1 MKKKLNKEL
10 LNEEL
15 KRFKLLNEYDFYVG
29 EDYDDY
35 DNPDNLIL
43 GEEGEENDLGI
54 EDLPP
59 DDSKTADTGVDAEAP
74 IDGGDDAQADA
85 EAQAGAEDIDM
96 ADLEGGDE
104 EVDLDMTDLEGGDAE
119 EAPADDEVELD
130 VTQLV
135 QGTEEAKA
143 SADMAN
149 QKLDGL
155 MGALDALENKLNSME
170 SITTKI
176 DDLENQLEKR
186 IPTPE
191 EKLEMRSLSSYPYN
205 LKLTDFWADKGG
217 IYDVMGNNEE
227 ESEEKE
233 YVLTQKDVD
242 NDYSESSVRDSFVDD
257 NEYEEEEF

>member
-1 MKKKLNKEL
+1 MKKKLNQEL

-43 GEEGEENDLGI
+43 GEEGDENDLGI

-59 DDSKTADTGVDAEAP
+59 DDSKTA
-74 IDGGDDAQADA
+74 GDNEAQADA

-96 ADLEGGDE
+96 ADLEDAGDDSE
-104 EVDLDMTDLEGGDAE
+104 EVDLDMADLGGD
-119 EAPADDEVELD
+119 EAQAPTEDEVELD

-155 MGALDALENKLNSME
+155 MGALDALENKLNSMQ
-170 SITTKI
+170 SITAKI

-205 LKLTDFWADKGG
+205 LKLTDFWAEKGG
-217 IYDVMGNNEE
+217 IYDVMGNNED
-227 ESEEKE
+227 ESEPKE
-233 YVLTQKDVD
+233 YVLTQQDVED
-242 NDYSESSVRDSFVDD
+242 DYSESQIRDSFVDD
-257 NEYEEEEF
+257 NPYEEEEY

>member
-1 MKKKLNKEL
+1 MKKKLNQEL

-43 GEEGEENDLGI
+43 GEEGDENDLGI

-59 DDSKTADTGVDAEAP
+59 DDSKTAGVDAEAP
-74 IDGGDDAQADA
+74 VAGDNEAQADA

-96 ADLEGGDE
+96 ADLEDAGDDSE
-104 EVDLDMTDLEGGDAE
+104 EVDLDMADLGGDEEQTPAE
-119 EAPADDEVELD
+119 DEVELD

-155 MGALDALENKLNSME
+155 MGALDALENKLNSMQN
-170 SITTKI
+170 ITAKI

-205 LKLTDFWADKGG
+205 LKLTDFWAEKGG
-217 IYDVMGNNEE
+217 IYDVMGNNED
-227 ESEEKE
+227 ESEPKE
-233 YVLTQKDVD
+233 YVLTQQDVED
-242 NDYSESSVRDSFVDD
+242 DYSESQIRDSFVDD
-257 NEYEEEEF
+257 NPYEEEEY